1 MYSSFQY
8 NISCLQASLKI
19 TGTAENPQP
28 IVILINLLIFYLI
41 PIN

>member
-19 TGTAENPQP
+19 TAENPQP